1 MNSWKTKNNRQKA
14 VAAADAA
21 ARTVSGTAALV
32 LRILLTVLLT
42 MILMLPVRRFLGFR
56 KPVQE
61 KRPAVR
67 Y

>member
-32 LRILLTVLLT
+32 LRILLTVLLG
-42 MILMLPVRRFLGFR
+42 VHFLHKYRAPGSE
-56 KPVQE
+56 V
-61 KRPAVR
+61 A
-67 Y
+67 